1 MPIRECL
8 RGVVKLFMKEIGDGP
23 FQWELYAFLDP
34 LDDDRGRIDSLPMVD
49 LVFDL
54 FKQRFGVDDVR

>member
-1 MPIRECL
+1 M
-8 RGVVKLFMKEIGDGP
+8 VKLFMKEIGDGS

-34 LDDDRGRIDSLPMVD
+34 LDDDRGCIDSLPMVD